1 METAWATRY
10 MLVIH
15 LTKIST
21 PPAPAVQDM
30 GRARAASA
38 GAGARVPADSR
49 THRHGGAEEPGAGRD
64 RRECAFIHL
73 SHALSCFAIYRIW
86 GEHGQRALE
95 QARVCLLTAGPT
107 GTEALKNLVLGGIG
121 SFTVVDGATVE
132 AHDLGNNYFRESW
145 RFAWV
150 VSGGDD
156 TWIAPTWAL
165 DRTHLGKSRAQAVT
179 ALLQELNES
188 VAARFVEE
196 SPATLIQDNA
206 TFFSEF
212 TLVIAT
218 QLPES
223 VLLQL
228 DSVCRQHG
236 CQLIVARSYGLMGL
250 IRISSPEHC
259 VVEAKPDNTVD
270 DLIRIPSIAREVAL
284 FVVLTCSAYSP
295 PSLPAC
301 RHLRQGANGFDLGME
316 EPMLHMHL
324 PFILP
329 TPIKD
334 MFAEGFDLGM
344 EDAMLH
350 SHIPYAVVLLH
361 AYSSHPPPSLRLPF
375 RIISEG
381 FDLGME
387 DAMLHSH
394 ITYALVL
401 LHAYSSH
408 PPPSLRLPFRIIS
421 EGFDLGME
429 DAMLHSHI
437 PYAVILLQAAQQWQQ
452 GGGRGEAG
460 EAGAGGSG
468 GGEEAAPVAM
478 QADGEGQGGADEP
491 RALPRSAK
499 ERSEFKVGRGE
510 EVGEEGRGGVTPVP
524 HALIAAHQRHM
535 DEDNFKEAPR
545 KCILSQ
551 HKTRLHTYAPSQ
563 PHTPHAQA
571 LIAAHQRHMDED
583 NFKEALAAAY
593 KVWSP
598 PPIGSELQAMFTD
611 AAMQLSHASSD
622 FWVLAAA
629 LKLFV
634 EKEGEGDL
642 PVDGAIPD
650 MHSLTDFYVAL
661 QRIYLS
667 KADAD
672 VAAVQR
678 HVSDLLKS
686 IGRDPAS
693 IPLAT
698 VKLFCKNA
706 RNLRVVRFK
715 PLSEEFGAGAPAC
728 IPTLQRLMSSPDGSH
743 AALYVLLRG
752 ADHFYSQFHRY
763 PGSFPGDVDDDD
775 VARLKSLAGT
785 IVSGGGS
792 PSQSPSIP
800 DDLTAEMCRFGAS
813 ELHCVAAVIG
823 GVASQEAIKLI
834 TKQFVPVSGTL
845 IYNGISQSSSVINF
859 S

>member
-1 METAWATRY
+1 MVAIQNSQKY
-10 MLVIH
+10 
-15 LTKIST
+15 
-21 PPAPAVQDM
+21 
-30 GRARAASA
+30 
-38 GAGARVPADSR
+38 
-49 THRHGGAEEPGAGRD
+49 D
-64 RRECAFIHL
+64 RQL
-73 SHALSCFAIYRIW
+73 RIW

-132 AHDLGNNYFRESW
+132 AHDLGNNYF
-145 RFAWV
+145 
-150 VSGGDD
+150 
-156 TWIAPTWAL
+156 L
-165 DRTHLGKSRAQAVT
+165 DRTHLGTSRAQAVT

-196 SPATLIQDNA
+196 SPATLVENNA
-206 TFFSEF
+206 KFFSEF

-223 VLLQL
+223 VLMQL

-250 IRISSPEHC
+250 VRISAPEHC

-270 DLIRIPSIAREVAL
+270 DLRLHKPWKEL
-284 FVVLTCSAYSP
+284 KEF
-295 PSLPAC
+295 
-301 RHLRQGANGFDLGME
+301 AN
-316 EPMLHMHL
+316 
-324 PFILP
+324 
-329 TPIKD
+329 
-334 MFAEGFDLGM
+334 
-344 EDAMLH
+344 
-350 SHIPYAVVLLH
+350 
-361 AYSSHPPPSLRLPF
+361 
-375 RIISEG
+375 
-381 FDLGME
+381 
-387 DAMLHSH
+387 
-394 ITYALVL
+394 
-401 LHAYSSH
+401 
-408 PPPSLRLPFRIIS
+408 
-421 EGFDLGME
+421 GFDLGME

-437 PYAVILLQAAQQWQQ
+437 PYAVILLQAAQQWQH
-452 GGGRGEAG
+452 GEGRGEAG
-460 EAGAGGSG
+460 EAGAGAG
-468 GGEEAAPVAM
+468 GGEAAPVAM
-478 QADGEGQGGADEP
+478 QADGEGQGGAGEP

-499 ERSEFKVGRGE
+499 ERSEFK
-510 EVGEEGRGGVTPVP
+510 
-524 HALIAAHQRHM
+524 
-535 DEDNFKEAPR
+535 
-545 KCILSQ
+545 
-551 HKTRLHTYAPSQ
+551 
-563 PHTPHAQA
+563 A

-598 PPIGSELQAMFTD
+598 PPIGSELQAIFID
-611 AAMQLSHASSD
+611 PAMQLSHASSD

-642 PVDGAIPD
+642 PVDGSIPD

-678 HVSDLLKS
+678 HVSELLRS

-728 IPTLQRLMSSPDGSH
+728 IPTLQRLMSSHDGSH
-743 AALYVLLRG
+743 AAQYVLLRA

-834 TKQFVPVSGTL
+834 TKQFVPVRGSDEANLPLTRVVQRDIWRHQFPPGDCTDKRLLIAKWPKPGGHGAGSQVHVMSAMLSLAMLNNRVLVEDPDTYLRARTPDCEAVGHNSRWDCYFFPITSVECRRVVVQQLVTNTL
-845 IYNGISQSSSVINF
+845 PNCAGMGFEAAAASPDRFVCIGMANSMESSAARWVPCVAMQQLVTNTLPDCAGMGFEATAASPDRFVCIGMANSMESSAARWSRLLLGGLIMEEGGLIGGSF
-859 S
+859 LPGGSMQ

>member
-1 METAWATRY
+1 MVAIQNSQKY
-10 MLVIH
+10 
-15 LTKIST
+15 
-21 PPAPAVQDM
+21 
-30 GRARAASA
+30 
-38 GAGARVPADSR
+38 
-49 THRHGGAEEPGAGRD
+49 D
-64 RRECAFIHL
+64 RQL
-73 SHALSCFAIYRIW
+73 RIW

-132 AHDLGNNYFRESW
+132 AHDLGNNYF
-145 RFAWV
+145 
-150 VSGGDD
+150 
-156 TWIAPTWAL
+156 L
-165 DRTHLGKSRAQAVT
+165 DRTHLGTSRAQAVT

-250 IRISSPEHC
+250 IRISSTEHC

-270 DLIRIPSIAREVAL
+270 DLRLHKPWKELKEFAM
-284 FVVLTCSAYSP
+284 
-295 PSLPAC
+295 
-301 RHLRQGANGFDLGME
+301 GFDL
-316 EPMLHMHL
+316 
-324 PFILP
+324 
-329 TPIKD
+329 D
-334 MFAEGFDLGM
+334 M

-350 SHIPYAVVLLH
+350 K
-361 AYSSHPPPSLRLPF
+361 
-375 RIISEG
+375 
-381 FDLGME
+381 
-387 DAMLHSH
+387 
-394 ITYALVL
+394 
-401 LHAYSSH
+401 
-408 PPPSLRLPFRIIS
+408 
-421 EGFDLGME
+421 
-429 DAMLHSHI
+429 HI

-452 GGGRGEAG
+452 GGGRGEEG
-460 EAGAGGSG
+460 EAGAGGAAAA
-468 GGEEAAPVAM
+468 GEEAAPVAM
-478 QADGEGQGGADEP
+478 QADGEGQGGASEP
-491 RALPRSAK
+491 RVLPRGAA
-499 ERSEFKVGRGE
+499 ERSEFKG
-510 EVGEEGRGGVTPVP
+510 
-524 HALIAAHQRHM
+524 
-535 DEDNFKEAPR
+535 
-545 KCILSQ
+545 
-551 HKTRLHTYAPSQ
+551 
-563 PHTPHAQA
+563 

-598 PPIGSELQAMFTD
+598 PPIGSELQAIFTD

-678 HVSDLLKS
+678 HVSELLKS
-686 IGRDPAS
+686 IGKDPAS

-698 VKLFCKNA
+698 IKLFCKNA

-715 PLSEEFGAGAPAC
+715 PLSEEFGAGARAC

-823 GVASQEAIKLI
+823 GVASQEAIKVNPHALHAPPSLPVGNTRGSGPLLALALAASQFLGDAASQEAEALVKAWSEAYGLGADSLLPPSAVSLPAGVPAAPHLEDCARASAEREAWERRGARGEEPAWTREGPRRSEAAASGGCSGQEQGEEVPQPPWIRGPDEANLPLTRVVQRDIWRHQFPPGDCTDKRLLI
-834 TKQFVPVSGTL
+834 AKWPKPGGHGAGSQVHVMSAMLSLAMLNNRVLVEDPDTYLRARTPDCEAVGHNSRWDCYFFPITSVECRRVVVQQLVTNTLPDCAGMGFEAAAASPDRFVCIGMANSME
-845 IYNGISQSSSVINF
+845 SSAARWVRKGGMGKGEH
-859 S
+859 

>member
-1 METAWATRY
+1 MVAIQNSQKY
-10 MLVIH
+10 
-15 LTKIST
+15 
-21 PPAPAVQDM
+21 
-30 GRARAASA
+30 
-38 GAGARVPADSR
+38 
-49 THRHGGAEEPGAGRD
+49 D
-64 RRECAFIHL
+64 RQL
-73 SHALSCFAIYRIW
+73 RIW

-132 AHDLGNNYFRESW
+132 AHDLGNNYF
-145 RFAWV
+145 
-150 VSGGDD
+150 
-156 TWIAPTWAL
+156 L
-165 DRTHLGKSRAQAVT
+165 DRTHLGTSRAQAVT

-228 DSVCRQHG
+228 ESVCRQHG

-250 IRISSPEHC
+250 IHISAPEHC

-270 DLIRIPSIAREVAL
+270 DLR
-284 FVVLTCSAYSP
+284 
-295 PSLPAC
+295 
-301 RHLRQGANGFDLGME
+301 
-316 EPMLHMHL
+316 LHKPWKEL
-324 PFILP
+324 
-329 TPIKD
+329 KE
-334 MFAEGFDLGM
+334 FAEGFDLGM
-344 EDAMLH
+344 EDPMLH
-350 SHIPYAVVLLH
+350 K
-361 AYSSHPPPSLRLPF
+361 
-375 RIISEG
+375 
-381 FDLGME
+381 
-387 DAMLHSH
+387 
-394 ITYALVL
+394 
-401 LHAYSSH
+401 
-408 PPPSLRLPFRIIS
+408 
-421 EGFDLGME
+421 
-429 DAMLHSHI
+429 HI

-460 EAGAGGSG
+460 EAGARGAA

-478 QADGEGQGGADEP
+478 QADGEGQGGAGEP

-499 ERSEFKVGRGE
+499 ERSEFK
-510 EVGEEGRGGVTPVP
+510 
-524 HALIAAHQRHM
+524 ALI
-535 DEDNFKEAPR
+535 
-545 KCILSQ
+545 S
-551 HKTRLHTYAPSQ
+551 
-563 PHTPHAQA
+563 
-571 LIAAHQRHMDED
+571 AHQRHMDED

-598 PPIGSELQAMFTD
+598 PPIGSELQGMFSDPAML
-611 AAMQLSHASSD
+611 LSHASSD

-642 PVDGAIPD
+642 PVDGSIPD

-678 HVSDLLKS
+678 HVSELLKS

-698 VKLFCKNA
+698 IKLFCKNA

-743 AALYVLLRG
+743 AALYVLLRA

-775 VARLKSLAGT
+775 VARLKSLAGA

-800 DDLTAEMCRFGAS
+800 DDMTAEMCRFGAS

-834 TKQFVPVSGTL
+834 TKQFVSVSGTL

-859 S
+859 K